1 MKTLNIISS
10 TLVLSTL
17 FFSCNKNEYAPVV
30 VDQEFTIEENSLTGT
45 FVGAVD
51 ASDPDEGQVVSFE
64 IIDGNDDLSFS
75 ITASTGI
82 LSVNDPEKLDY
93 EAVQQ
98 LTLTLS
104 VSDSHKKDP
113 LETSA
118 KVRINLTDENE
129 FTPLIES
136 QTFELDENPAQGF
149 EIGTIVATDEDS
161 HQTLQYSIVEA
172 SDSGYFHLDSS
183 TGILSILN
191 SEAFDYEVNKQLS
204 FMVQVSDD
212 HPHPKIALAT
222 VTVNLNNIFE
232 ITDGAIAR
240 YTFDGNTLN
249 SLGEEYNG
257 ISYGISYAPNR
268 DLMDNEAAFLNGTG
282 SYVELPTDFDIESR
296 SISVWFSAHEI
307 SDYNRIYNSDHAN
320 LNYGSINMDVY
331 QNSQSDKKYL
341 RMENGGGQGKD
352 LIIEIEENVWYH
364 AVLTIGPAS
373 VKAYLNGQLYDETE
387 ISYHHSVDGNPN
399 AYIGSNRNGTGSFFK
414 GSMDD
419 LIIYDRVLDASQV
432 ELLYQY

>member
-183 TGILSILN
+183 TGILSVLN

-204 FMVQVSDD
+204 FQVQVSDD
-212 HPHPKIALAT
+212 HMNQKIAMAT
-222 VTVNLNNIFE
+222 VTVNLNNVF
-232 ITDGAIAR
+232 
-240 YTFDGNTLN
+240 
-249 SLGEEYNG
+249 
-257 ISYGISYAPNR
+257 
-268 DLMDNEAAFLNGTG
+268 
-282 SYVELPTDFDIESR
+282 
-296 SISVWFSAHEI
+296 
-307 SDYNRIYNSDHAN
+307 
-320 LNYGSINMDVY
+320 
-331 QNSQSDKKYL
+331 
-341 RMENGGGQGKD
+341 
-352 LIIEIEENVWYH
+352 
-364 AVLTIGPAS
+364 
-373 VKAYLNGQLYDETE
+373 
-387 ISYHHSVDGNPN
+387 
-399 AYIGSNRNGTGSFFK
+399 
-414 GSMDD
+414 
-419 LIIYDRVLDASQV
+419 
-432 ELLYQY
+432 